1 MTAAELA
8 ALGLRVKPL
17 EFGSDPV
24 AFSPFGNMYQLCRAH
39 GEYWVIFTKRLA
51 RRGECEVIEGQN
63 RTEAEAI
70 AACNDHNAAQVA
82 AMIERIEE

>member
-1 MTAAELA
+1 MTAAKLA

-17 EFGSDPV
+17 EFGSDQLV
-24 AFSPFGNMYQLCRAH
+24 FSPNGNMYQLCRTH

-51 RRGECEVIEGQN
+51 RRGECEVIEGPN

-70 AACNDHNAAQVA
+70 AACNAHHAAQFA
-82 AMIERIEE
+82 AMIERTK